1 MPAAGVVTIIGALL
15 TVVVLAAYLI
25 RVALI
30 LGRVNGKLGAVLV
43 GVESAGQKTQPV
55 GSIVREIN
63 ADLTGVDKA
72 LQGVLT
78 KERAPKA
85 PPSPPSSSSAP
96 SSAPAP
102 SSGRYLR

>member
-30 LGRVNGKLGAVLV
+30 LGRVNGKLGAVIV
-43 GVESAGQKTQPV
+43 GVESAGKKTGPI
-55 GSIVREIN
+55 GSIIGEIN
-63 ADLTGVDKA
+63 SALTGVDKA
-72 LQGVLT
+72 LQGVLA
-78 KERAPKA
+78 KGRAPKA
-85 PPSPPSSSSAP
+85 ASPSPSTAQPAS
-96 SSAPAP
+96 AP